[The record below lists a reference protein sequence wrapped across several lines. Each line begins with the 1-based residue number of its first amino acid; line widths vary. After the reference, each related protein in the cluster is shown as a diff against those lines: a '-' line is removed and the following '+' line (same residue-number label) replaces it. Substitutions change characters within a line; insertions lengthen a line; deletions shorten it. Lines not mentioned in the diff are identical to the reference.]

1 MNNKSSRRKFIS
13 TAVILTAGSTS
24 IAKTL
29 SMKTKENKIAH
40 QVYFWLKNPEDR
52 QKLIDGVNTLKKIK
66 TVRQIHVGIVAG
78 TEKREVIDTS
88 WGVSLLLFFD
98 DIAGEASYQTDP
110 IHLDF
115 VKNYSNLWNKVVI
128 YDAEMV

>member
-1 MNNKSSRRKFIS
+1 MNNQSSRRKFIS
-13 TAVILTAGSTS
+13 TAVILTAGSTTMAKS
-24 IAKTL
+24 I

-78 TEKREVIDTS
+78 TEKRDVIDSS

-115 VKNYSNLWNKVVI
+115 VKNYSNLWSKVVI

>member
-13 TAVILTAGSTS
+13 TAVILTAGSTTM
-24 IAKTL
+24 AETL
-29 SMKTKENKIAH
+29 SMKTKNNKIAH

-52 QKLIDGVNTLKKIK
+52 QKLIEGVNTLKKIK

>member
-1 MNNKSSRRKFIS
+1 MNNKSTRRKFIS
-13 TAVILTAGSTS
+13 TAAILTAGSTTM
-24 IAKTL
+24 AETL
-29 SMKTKENKIAH
+29 IMKTKDNKIAH
-40 QVYFWLKNPEDR
+40 QVYFWLKNPEDW

-78 TEKREVIDTS
+78 TEKRDIIDTS

-98 DIAGEASYQTDP
+98 DIAGEAIYQTDP

-115 VKNYSNLWNKVVI
+115 VKNYSSLWTKVVI

>member
-13 TAVILTAGSTS
+13 TAVILTAGSTTM
-24 IAKTL
+24 AETL
-29 SMKTKENKIAH
+29 SMKTKDNKIAH

-78 TEKREVIDTS
+78 TERRDIIDTS

-115 VKNYSNLWNKVVI
+115 VKNYSNLWNKVII

>member
-13 TAVILTAGSTS
+13 TAVILTAGSTTMAKS
-24 IAKTL
+24 I
-29 SMKTKENKIAH
+29 SMKTKGNKIAH
-40 QVYFWLKNPEDR
+40 QVYFWLKNPDDR

-78 TEKREVIDTS
+78 TEKRDVIDTS

-110 IHLDF
+110 IHLNF
-115 VKNYSNLWNKVVI
+115 VKNYSNLWSKVVI

>member
-13 TAVILTAGSTS
+13 TAVILTAGSTTM
-24 IAKTL
+24 AETL
-29 SMKTKENKIAH
+29 SMKTKDNKIAH
-40 QVYFWLKNPEDR
+40 QVYFWLKNPGER

-98 DIAGEASYQTDP
+98 NIAGEASYQTDP

>member
-13 TAVILTAGSTS
+13 TAVILTAGSTTM
-24 IAKTL
+24 AETL
-29 SMKTKENKIAH
+29 SMKTKNNKIAH
-40 QVYFWLKNPEDR
+40 HVYFWLKNPEDR
-52 QKLIDGVNTLKKIK
+52 QKLIDGINTLKKIK
-66 TVRQIHVGIVAG
+66 TVRQMHVGIVAG
-78 TEKREVIDTS
+78 TEKRDVIDTS

>member
-1 MNNKSSRRKFIS
+1 MNNKSTRRKFIS
-13 TAVILTAGSTS
+13 TAAILTAGSTTM
-24 IAKTL
+24 AETL
-29 SMKTKENKIAH
+29 IMKTKDNKIAH

-78 TEKREVIDTS
+78 TEKRDVIDTS
-88 WGVSLLLFFD
+88 WGLSLLLFFD
-98 DIAGEASYQTDP
+98 DIAGEAIYQTDP

-115 VKNYSNLWNKVVI
+115 VKNYSSLWTKVVI

>member
-1 MNNKSSRRKFIS
+1 MNKSTRRKFIS
-13 TAVILTAGSTS
+13 TAAILTAGST
-24 IAKTL
+24 AMAETL
-29 SMKTKENKIAH
+29 IMKTKNNKIAH

-78 TEKREVIDTS
+78 TEKRDVIDTS

-98 DIAGEASYQTDP
+98 DIAGEAIYQTDP

-115 VKNYSNLWNKVVI
+115 VKNYSSLWNKVVI

>member
-1 MNNKSSRRKFIS
+1 MNKSTRRKFIS
-13 TAVILTAGSTS
+13 TAAILTAGSTTM
-24 IAKTL
+24 AETL
-29 SMKTKENKIAH
+29 IMKTKDNKIAH

-52 QKLIDGVNTLKKIK
+52 QKLIAGVNTLKKIK

-78 TEKREVIDTS
+78 TEKRDVIDTS

-98 DIAGEASYQTDP
+98 DIAGEAIYQTDP

-115 VKNYSNLWNKVVI
+115 VKNYSSLWNKVVI